1 MKTISAMPLLNP
13 YQVQLGLYRDHFPL
27 LQNARNKNAIHY
39 LDNAATT
46 QKPEI
51 LLQATN
57 YFYKNL
63 NANVHR
69 GVYQLSQ
76 EATQAYEGA
85 RSAVARFIKARNP
98 SEIVFTSGATESLNI
113 IANWFG
119 HEVLDSKSEVIVTMM
134 EHHANLIPWQQACSL
149 SKARMVP
156 WIPDENGNLDLNI
169 LEKLINSKTKVI
181 AVCHVSNVLGTINPI
196 REICALAHQYNVTV
210 VVDGSQAV
218 PHFPVNMEDLD
229 CDFYCF
235 SAHKV
240 FGPTGLGILYGKKE
254 QLEKV
259 MPFRLGGEMVEIVTF
274 ESATYK
280 PLPARLEA
288 GTPNFAAAYAFSVI
302 IDFLKSITYDS
313 IYIVEQELK
322 AKMLEILDRIGGF
335 RILGNAE
342 EKVPLFALI
351 PEKMHPHDVAQVLAL
366 QNVAVRAGY
375 QCAMPLHRYYGA
387 ENGSLRISMAFYNNQ
402 EDLDALEEGLK
413 KAQQMLKG

>member
-1 MKTISAMPLLNP
+1 MPLLNP
-13 YQVQLGLYRDHFPL
+13 FQVTPGLYRDHFPL
-27 LQNARNKNAIHY
+27 LQNSRNKNAIHY

-69 GVYQLSQ
+69 GVYKLSQ

-85 RSAVARFIKARNP
+85 RSAVARFIRARQP
-98 SEIVFTSGATESLNI
+98 LEIVFTSGATEALNI

-119 HEVLDSKSEVIVTMM
+119 HKVLDSKSEVIVTMM
-134 EHHANLIPWQQACSL
+134 EHHANLIPWQQACRL
-149 SKARMVP
+149 SKAKMVP
-156 WIPDENGNLDLNI
+156 WAPDEKGNLDLNI
-169 LEKLINSKTKVI
+169 LEKLITRRTKAI

-196 REICALAHQYNVTV
+196 REICALAHQHNVTV

-254 QLEKV
+254 QLENV

-274 ESATYK
+274 DSASYK

-288 GTPNFAAAYAFSVI
+288 GTPNVAAAYAFTAI
-302 IDFLKSITYDS
+302 IDFLKSITFDN
-313 IYIVEQELK
+313 IYMVERELK
-322 AKMLEILDRIGGF
+322 AKMLEMLGRIGGF
-335 RILGNAE
+335 RILGNPVD
-342 EKVPLFALI
+342 KVPVFSLI
-351 PEKMHPHDVAQVLAL
+351 PENMHPHDVAHVLAL
-366 QNVAVRAGY
+366 YNVAVRAGY

-387 ENGSLRISMAFYNNQ
+387 DNGSIRVSMAFYNNQ

-413 KAQQMLKG
+413 KAQQMLAG